1 MRKYRMIIIVMVLS
15 LMLVGAAYG
24 EWSQMISVVSRIST
38 GSLSGDVVYES
49 GKEDVSVDEDN
60 FHDTYEVEVVRS
72 GVLSNHVND
81 TITFKNKGSVPGKF
95 QKFRAGDVS
104 VSAVVQITTKTKVS
118 EVVYAADGSELT
130 PAVYEDTTG
139 PKETVILS
147 AESSA
152 KYLEFSN
159 K

>member
-24 EWSQMISVVSRIST
+24 EWSQVISVVSRIST

-72 GVLSNHVND
+72 GVSG
-81 TITFKNKGSVPGKF
+81 IARGE
-95 QKFRAGDVS
+95 
-104 VSAVVQITTKTKVS
+104 KV
-118 EVVYAADGSELT
+118 LR
-130 PAVYEDTTG
+130 
-139 PKETVILS
+139 L
-147 AESSA
+147 
-152 KYLEFSN
+152 
-159 K
+159 